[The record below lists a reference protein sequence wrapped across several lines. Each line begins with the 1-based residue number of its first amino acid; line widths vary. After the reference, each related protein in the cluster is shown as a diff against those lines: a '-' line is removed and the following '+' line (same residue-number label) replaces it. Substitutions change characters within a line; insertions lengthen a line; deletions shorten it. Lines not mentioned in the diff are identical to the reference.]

1 MEKMVKNYKS
11 KETEAP
17 ADQLDFGLKVV
28 IDQVVYQKVMHWVN
42 KSDYEVSG
50 LGNVVFEPET
60 NTLRVIDAIMLPQ
73 KNTGTTTDIEGAD
86 VAKAMFQLRNSPGTL
101 RWWWHSHVNMGVF
114 WSGTDISTIKTLGN
128 GGWFCATVFNKR
140 NETKSAFC
148 QKTPVRLL
156 VPDIPTQLASA
167 SRELTAAWDAE
178 YEKNVENIQHSFR
191 ESYIQRLREAED
203 DEEGTQ
209 KAKEASSQED
219 EEWETIR
226 QEGYTFRR
234 KKNNIVPVQRKSLN
248 EKTLADLAGEDE
260 LDKYEARDENTK
272 EELDQ
277 EVESLGELSDEDRLA
292 VDEFLKSRGHD

>member
-1 MEKMVKNYKS
+1 MNIDEMEKMVKNFRS
-11 KETEAP
+11 KEEEAP

-28 IDQVVYQKVMHWVN
+28 IDQQVYQKVMYWVN
-42 KSDYEVSG
+42 KSNYEVSG

-114 WSGTDISTIKTLGN
+114 WSGTDISTIQTLGN

-156 VPDIPTQLASA
+156 VPDIPTQLATTDRA
-167 SRELTAAWDAE
+167 LTAQWDAE
-178 YEKNVENIQHSFR
+178 YDRNVENVQHSFR
-191 ESYIQRLREAED
+191 SRFGDD
-203 DEEGTQ
+203 DEETTQ
-209 KAKEASSQED
+209 KAKEVD
-219 EEWETIR
+219 EMGEWEDVIDSNGNFTYRI
-226 QEGYTFRR
+226 R
-234 KKNNIVPVQRKSLN
+234 KKNIVPVQRRSLREN
-248 EKTLADLAGEDE
+248 SSGINDKTGQMELADLAEESE
-260 LDKYEARDENTK
+260 LEKWERST
-272 EELDQ
+272 
-277 EVESLGELSDEDRLA
+277 SDETEDPESTMS
-292 VDEFLKSRGHD
+292 VDEFIKHTSGAD